1 MKFRHTF
8 RVNAKQD
15 AVDSFHQD
23 PQILRSITP
32 FPIMIQFHHV
42 EPIIEGSSVDF
53 TLWFGPIPV
62 RWVAEHS
69 RVGLD
74 NGFVDEQIR
83 GPFKRWV
90 HQHVF
95 EPISAQTTEVIDEIE
110 ADLRG
115 HPWWLLVG
123 VMMWIT
129 LPILFSYRAWKTK
142 RLIEGAQ

>member
-8 RVNAKQD
+8 RVHAAQEL
-15 AVDSFHQD
+15 VDSFHRN

-32 FPIMIQFHHV
+32 LPIIVQFHHV
-42 EPIIEGSSVDF
+42 EPIYEGSSVDF

-62 RWVAEHS
+62 RWVAGHS
-69 RVGLD
+69 RVGKD
-74 NGFVDEQIR
+74 KGFVDEQIR

-95 EPISAQTTEVIDEIE
+95 EPLGPHTTEVVDEIE
-110 ADLRG
+110 ADLRL

-129 LPILFSYRAWKTK
+129 LPILFAYRAWKT
-142 RLIEGAQ
+142 RRMIERAQ